1 MPKPHDMGG
10 EPNDEPIDQSDHQKM
25 DWAMRADALHQ
36 VLGRKGIRRTDEMRR
51 AMESLDPDLYR
62 SLSYYERWPAAL
74 ELLMVEKG
82 FLTSDEIDRKVTQLN
97 QGAN

>member
-10 EPNDEPIDQSDHQKM
+10 EPNDEAIDQSDHQKM
-25 DWAMRADALHQ
+25 DWEMRADALHQ
-36 VLGRKGIRRTDEMRR
+36 VLGQKGIRRTDEMRR
-51 AMESLDPDLYR
+51 SMESLDPDLYR
-62 SLSYYERWPAAL
+62 SLSYYERWTAAL

-82 FLTSDEIDRKVTQLN
+82 YLTSDEIDHKVTQLD

>member
-1 MPKPHDMGG
+1 MGG

-25 DWAMRADALHQ
+25 DWEMRADALHQ
-36 VLGRKGIRRTDEMRR
+36 VLGQKGIRRTDEMRR
-51 AMESLDPDLYR
+51 SMESLDPDLYR
-62 SLSYYERWPAAL
+62 SLSYYERWTAAL

-82 FLTSDEIDRKVTQLN
+82 YLTSDEIDRKVTQLD

>member
-10 EPNDEPIDQSDHQKM
+10 EPNDEPIDQSAHLKM
-25 DWAMRADALHQ
+25 DWEMRGDALHQ
-36 VLGRKGIRRTDEMRR
+36 VRGQKGIRRTDEMRR
-51 AMESLDPDLYR
+51 AMESLETDLYR
-62 SLSYYERWPAAL
+62 SLSYYERWTAAL

-82 FLTSDEIDRKVTQLN
+82 FLTSDEIDRKVIQLD

>member
-1 MPKPHDMGG
+1 MPKPHDRGG

-25 DWAMRADALHQ
+25 DWEMRADALHQ
-36 VLGRKGIRRTDEMRR
+36 VLGQKGIRRTDEMRR
-51 AMESLDPDLYR
+51 SMESLDPDLYR
-62 SLSYYERWPAAL
+62 SLSYYERWTAAL

-82 FLTSDEIDRKVTQLN
+82 FLTSDEIDRKVIQLD

>member
-10 EPNDEPIDQSDHQKM
+10 TPNDEPIDQSDHQHM
-25 DWAMRADALHQ
+25 DWEMRVDALHQ
-36 VLGRKGIRRTDEMRR
+36 VLGQKGIRRTDEMRR

-62 SLSYYERWPAAL
+62 SLSYYERWTAAL

-82 FLTSDEIDRKVTQLN
+82 FLTSDEIDRKVTQRD

>member
-25 DWAMRADALHQ
+25 DWEMRADALHQ
-36 VLGRKGIRRTDEMRR
+36 VLGQKGIRKTDEMRR
-51 AMESLDPDLYR
+51 AMESLEPDLYR
-62 SLSYYERWPAAL
+62 SLSYYERWTAAL

-82 FLTSDEIDRKVTQLN
+82 YLTSDEIDRKVTHLD

>member
-10 EPNDEPIDQSDHQKM
+10 EPNGEPIDQSDHQKM
-25 DWAMRADALHQ
+25 DWEMRADALHQ
-36 VLGRKGIRRTDEMRR
+36 VLGQKGIRRTDEMRR
-51 AMESLDPDLYR
+51 SMESLDPDLYR
-62 SLSYYERWPAAL
+62 SLSYYERWTAAL

-82 FLTSDEIDRKVTQLN
+82 YLTSDEIDRKVTQLD

>member
-1 MPKPHDMGG
+1 MGG

-25 DWAMRADALHQ
+25 DWEMRADALHQ

-62 SLSYYERWPAAL
+62 SLSYYERWTAAL

-82 FLTSDEIDRKVTQLN
+82 YLTSDEIDRKVTQLD

>member
-1 MPKPHDMGG
+1 
-10 EPNDEPIDQSDHQKM
+10 DHQKM
-25 DWAMRADALHQ
+25 DWEMRADALHQ
-36 VLGRKGIRRTDEMRR
+36 VLGQKGIRRTDEMRR

-62 SLSYYERWPAAL
+62 SLSYYERWTAAL

>member
-25 DWAMRADALHQ
+25 DWEMRADALHQ
-36 VLGRKGIRRTDEMRR
+36 VLGQKGIRRTDEMRR
-51 AMESLDPDLYR
+51 SMESLDPDLYR
-62 SLSYYERWPAAL
+62 SLSYYERWTAAL

-82 FLTSDEIDRKVTQLN
+82 FLTSAEIDRRVIQLD

>member
-25 DWAMRADALHQ
+25 DWEMRADALHQ
-36 VLGRKGIRRTDEMRR
+36 VLGQKGIRRTDEMRR
-51 AMESLDPDLYR
+51 SMESLDPVLYR
-62 SLSYYERWPAAL
+62 SLSYYVRWTAAL

-82 FLTSDEIDRKVTQLN
+82 YLTSDEIDRKVTQLD